1 MHFKK
6 RDSLRNLQSTLF
18 LKNVELSLKTLYTNH
33 RKQQPTNEQKQKIIT
48 KKQKNQDERLEAS
61 SSITGFIHKLCNKSQ
76 QVSSY
81 DINLL

>member
-1 MHFKK
+1 MRLKKK
-6 RDSLRNLQSTLF
+6 RKSLRNLQSTPF

-33 RKQQPTNEQKQKIIT
+33 RKQQPTNNEQKQKIIT
-48 KKQKNQDERLEAS
+48 KKQKDQDERLEAS
-61 SSITGFIHKLCNKSQ
+61 CSFTTHKLCTESQ